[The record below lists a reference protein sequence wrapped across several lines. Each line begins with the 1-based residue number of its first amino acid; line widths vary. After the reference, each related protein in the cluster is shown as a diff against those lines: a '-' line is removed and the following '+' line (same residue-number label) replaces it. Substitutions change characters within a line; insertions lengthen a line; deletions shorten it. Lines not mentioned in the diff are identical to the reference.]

1 MKHVMIAL
9 VAVLVL
15 AGCASSTDSGAPAD
29 DPAPDTDADPAP
41 GTEADPG
48 TGTGSTV
55 PADGGLSVE
64 EAKASDLDSPLLVTG
79 YIVADNEVVRL
90 CDLLMESF
98 PPQCGGESLL
108 VEGLDLDGYETSSE
122 SGVRWTE
129 APTSILGEVDG
140 ETLHVNDAAA

>member
-15 AGCASSTDSGAPAD
+15 AACASGTDSGAPAD
-29 DPAPDTDADPAP
+29 DPGA
-41 GTEADPG
+41 
-48 TGTGSTV
+48 GSTV
-55 PADGGLSVE
+55 PAGSGLSVE

-129 APTSILGEVDG
+129 APTSILGNVDG